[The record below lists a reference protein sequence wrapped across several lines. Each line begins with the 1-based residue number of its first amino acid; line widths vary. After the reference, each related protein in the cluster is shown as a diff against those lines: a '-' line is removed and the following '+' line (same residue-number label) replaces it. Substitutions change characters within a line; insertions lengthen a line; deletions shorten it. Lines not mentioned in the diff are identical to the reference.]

1 MMWLALAV
9 HALASTISPPQDPV
23 PDLNRV
29 AWLSGCWE
37 LRSGA
42 RLVEE
47 QWMRPRGGLMMG
59 MSRTSRNDTIV
70 EFEQIRVETRGG
82 SLYFVASPSRQATA
96 EFLATAITDS
106 SVTFEN
112 PAHDFPR
119 KIAYRR
125 QGADS
130 LVGTIEGPR
139 GGQTR
144 TISFPYRRVTC
155 R

>member
-1 MMWLALAV
+1 MMRLAFAV
-9 HALASTISPPQDPV
+9 FTLGSAIGFSQEPV
-23 PDLNRV
+23 RDITRLG
-29 AWLSGCWE
+29 WLSGCWE

-47 QWMRPRGGLMMG
+47 QWMVPRGGLMMG
-59 MSRTSRNDTIV
+59 MSRTSRNDSIV
-70 EFEQIRVETRGG
+70 EFEQIRIETRPRGV
-82 SLYFVASPSRQATA
+82 YFVASPSRQATA

-106 SVTFEN
+106 SATFEN

-144 TISFPYRRVTC
+144 AISFPYRRVTC